1 MSSPVQQ
8 GCCPTDR
15 TAAAST
21 VEYEAKGRKYLLNS
35 MEVYTVGP
43 ENASRVLVLV
53 YDIFG
58 WHYNNFELAD
68 TVASA
73 KNWRV
78 VIPDLFR
85 GAPWP
90 ASHFPPRGKAQ
101 CADFSNFLS
110 SQANTVQRCLDV
122 KAVIDGLQKETS
134 SGDAS
139 KAPGIY
145 ILGFCWGA
153 KVAALVNDFPGVKA
167 IAGAHPSFLDAT
179 DALDVAVPT
188 LWLPTMD
195 DDLTDYLAGLDS
207 AKKSQKDFVFID
219 ESFRD
224 MFHGFLAARGDW
236 TDEFQRTRASQAIK
250 TLVGFFEIH

>member
-1 MSSPVQQ
+1 MLGSGQ
-8 GCCPTDR
+8 CCPTDR

-21 VEYEAKGRKYLLNS
+21 LEYEANGTKFQLNS

-43 ENASRVLVLV
+43 ENASRVLVIV

-68 TVASA
+68 TVAST

-78 VIPDLFR
+78 VVPDLFR

-110 SQANTVQRCLDV
+110 SQANAAQRCLDIQALIESLTKTTILDYGNNLGFYV
-122 KAVIDGLQKETS
+122 
-134 SGDAS
+134 
-139 KAPGIY
+139 
-145 ILGFCWGA
+145 LGFCWGA

-167 IAGAHPSFLDAT
+167 IAGAHPSFLGAT
-179 DALDVAVPT
+179 DSLDVAVPT
-188 LWLPTMD
+188 LWLPTVD
-195 DDLTDYLAGLDS
+195 DDLTDYVAGLEA
-207 AKKSQKDFVFID
+207 AKKSQKGLVIID
-219 ESFRD
+219 EGFRD